1 MYDYNVVY
9 EYKKTLNAN
18 VLWEKSVYSC
28 SVCSTYTM
36 NGLQFMC
43 LQWFVILNGSELY

>member
-1 MYDYNVVY
+1 MYDYNIVY
-9 EYKKTLNAN
+9 EYKTTLNAY

-28 SVCSTYTM
+28 SVCSM